1 MPKPGSGAF
10 LRNFFILKERD
21 LLVEAKVQKEAM
33 ERRREA
39 EQEVSILERARRDAK
54 IEEEKKRTAKLVSTL
69 SWLVVH
75 FDMTSKLY

>member
-1 MPKPGSGAF
+1 M
-10 LRNFFILKERD
+10 
-21 LLVEAKVQKEAM
+21 QKEAM

-54 IEEEKKRTAKLVSTL
+54 IEEEKKRTAKLVSTV

-75 FDMTSKLY
+75 SHMTSKLYRALEWQLVSLRFIKQKQFL